1 MGNSKLH
8 TKSSTRLSTSSTST
22 SKKSVTTTTTKSKPK
37 VAQKSLTNKDLKVTT
52 TAKTLTTKNLS
63 SSRVSSVKATPTST
77 TKTTPRDTKS
87 SKNLS
92 SSSTIKTTNKTTK
105 SSTLTKKKLKEKQQ
119 QGNVTTNASL
129 DLEISDEAKDSPIC
143 SEINSVMNELEKFR
157 TSLHEIGRVQE
168 KKNEIVS
175 SSKRSNHNKKISS
188 GSLQKLLV
196 ADGMSNQDEI
206 VLQAHNQL
214 SAVRQH
220 ITSIMDNYETLDE
233 NLLTV
238 IMTYNEEVNIAL
250 QEALQE
256 VPKLYLSQSQ
266 SQPPSP
272 SLSFSSQFSSHDD
285 TNSTQQFIEA
295 QKIQIQ
301 FLEQANF
308 NNVFQLTNDIKKCQ
322 LNLEKFIKSNFKMYN
337 LNLLESKIL
346 LRKYD
351 IRINLDDL
359 YEKNEK
365 YSKVLICHSLQRLLL
380 ETVLENSDIYFTGSL
395 QNFQPQNLSSITN
408 DFDEESYGHNNPS
421 LFQKVTKINPEVYA
435 VLGSNCFDGF
445 EHPFIE
451 FVGEKLVEIIE
462 KYFEVKHDSI
472 TGNKLNLVNLANELV
487 YDIINVFYFRMQAQE
502 PTAQYQWIEN
512 EKSLDP
518 HLMSIVNYS
527 TYCNNN
533 FSLPGDYENCENK
546 LCEEEFD
553 VVGVCSFPAIGKRLK
568 GQEKLEIYTKAKVL
582 PYSQLNHEIK

>member
-37 VAQKSLTNKDLKVTT
+37 VVQKSLTNKDLKVTT

-175 SSKRSNHNKKISS
+175 SSKHSNHNKKISS
-188 GSLQKLLV
+188 GSLQKLLL

-220 ITSIMDNYETLDE
+220 ITSIMDNYESLDE

-308 NNVFQLTNDIKKCQ
+308 NNVFQLTNDIKK
-322 LNLEKFIKSNFKMYN
+322 Y
-337 LNLLESKIL
+337 
-346 LRKYD
+346 
-351 IRINLDDL
+351 DL

-533 FSLPGDYENCENK
+533 FSLPGDYENCEHK

-568 GQEKLEIYTKAKVL
+568 CQEKLEIYTKAKVL